1 VRLGCGHGRRFQK
14 LETSQIPFR
23 LLKALRLIDL
33 SFAKEEELFDD
44 RAPRVDVQA
53 IGEPI
58 EASMLFFGSGVD
70 VEDFDRDL
78 ADSEGLRLKRRGED
92 RERDESSDEFIIT
105 ADLLSCCHTTSS
117 EVQLD
122 GYKGGW
128 IEIIAGGMFSGKSEE
143 LIRRLRR
150 AVIARQRVQVFK
162 PIVDDRFA
170 TDDIVSRDDRRLKAS
185 PVASSNELLTRV
197 EIGVQVVGIDEVQ
210 FFDPGVVEVCMQ
222 LADAG
227 IRVIAAGL
235 DQDYMRR
242 PFGPMPALLAVAE
255 EVSKMHAVCVRCR
268 GAAHYS
274 QRVSGGDA
282 QVEVGDSSYEARCR
296 SCYELYKAAP
306 EQEEPVVQLTIPQPA

>member
-1 VRLGCGHGRRFQK
+1 
-14 LETSQIPFR
+14 
-23 LLKALRLIDL
+23 
-33 SFAKEEELFDD
+33 
-44 RAPRVDVQA
+44 
-53 IGEPI
+53 
-58 EASMLFFGSGVD
+58 M
-70 VEDFDRDL
+70 
-78 ADSEGLRLKRRGED
+78 
-92 RERDESSDEFIIT
+92 
-105 ADLLSCCHTTSS
+105 
-117 EVQLD
+117 D
-122 GYKGGW
+122 GYRGGW

-162 PIVDDRFA
+162 PIIDDRFG
-170 TDDIVSRDDRRLKAS
+170 TEDIVSRDDRRLKAS
-185 PVASSNELLTRV
+185 PVATSNELLSRV

-210 FFDPGVVEVCMQ
+210 FFDAGVVDVCMQ

-227 IRVIAAGL
+227 IRVVAAGL

-242 PFGPMPALLAVAE
+242 PFGPMPALLSVAE

-296 SCYELYKAAP
+296 PCFEQYVAAP
-306 EQEEPVVQLTIPQPA
+306 DEEPAVQLTIPVAGNA

>member
-1 VRLGCGHGRRFQK
+1 
-14 LETSQIPFR
+14 
-23 LLKALRLIDL
+23 
-33 SFAKEEELFDD
+33 
-44 RAPRVDVQA
+44 
-53 IGEPI
+53 
-58 EASMLFFGSGVD
+58 M
-70 VEDFDRDL
+70 
-78 ADSEGLRLKRRGED
+78 DSHR
-92 RERDESSDEFIIT
+92 
-105 ADLLSCCHTTSS
+105 
-117 EVQLD
+117 
-122 GYKGGW
+122 GGW

-162 PIVDDRFA
+162 PLIDDRFVN
-170 TDDIVSRDDRRLKAS
+170 DEVVSRDDRRLKAMC
-185 PVASSNELLTRV
+185 VATSAELLARV

-210 FFDPGVVEVCMQ
+210 FFDAGVVDVTMQ

-227 IRVIAAGL
+227 IRVVAAGL

-274 QRVSGGDA
+274 QRLSGGNA

-296 SCYELYKAAP
+296 ACYELYTAAT
-306 EQEEPVVQLTIPQPA
+306 EEEPVVQLSMPQAVTGIVTIER

>member
-1 VRLGCGHGRRFQK
+1 
-14 LETSQIPFR
+14 
-23 LLKALRLIDL
+23 
-33 SFAKEEELFDD
+33 
-44 RAPRVDVQA
+44 
-53 IGEPI
+53 
-58 EASMLFFGSGVD
+58 
-70 VEDFDRDL
+70 
-78 ADSEGLRLKRRGED
+78 
-92 RERDESSDEFIIT
+92 
-105 ADLLSCCHTTSS
+105 
-117 EVQLD
+117 LD
-122 GYKGGW
+122 GHRGGW

-162 PIVDDRFA
+162 PALDDRFGDA
-170 TDDIVSRDDRRLKAS
+170 EVVSRDDRRLKAIS
-185 PVASSNELLTRV
+185 VGTANELLARV

-210 FFDPGVVEVCMQ
+210 FFDGGIVEVCMQ

-242 PFGPMPALLAVAE
+242 PFGPMPSLLSVAE

-296 SCYELYKAAP
+296 GCYELYRAQQA
-306 EQEEPVVQLTIPQPA
+306 EESEVQLTIPQSVVG

>member
-1 VRLGCGHGRRFQK
+1 MCFHHTANENPRRVNFVILSSHLS
-14 LETSQIPFR
+14 LEGP
-23 LLKALRLIDL
+23 
-33 SFAKEEELFDD
+33 
-44 RAPRVDVQA
+44 
-53 IGEPI
+53 
-58 EASMLFFGSGVD
+58 
-70 VEDFDRDL
+70 
-78 ADSEGLRLKRRGED
+78 
-92 RERDESSDEFIIT
+92 
-105 ADLLSCCHTTSS
+105 
-117 EVQLD
+117 LD

-150 AVIARQRVQVFK
+150 AIIGRQRVQVFK
-162 PIVDDRFA
+162 PIIDDRFA
-170 TDDIVSRDDRRLKAS
+170 SDDIVSRDERRLKAI
-185 PVASSNELLTRV
+185 PVTSSGELLTRV

-210 FFDPGVVEVCMQ
+210 FFDAGVVDVCMQ

-255 EVSKMHAVCVRCR
+255 DVSKMHAVCVRCR

-274 QRVSGGDA
+274 QRVSGGNA

-296 SCYELYKAAP
+296 SCFERYQAALP
-306 EQEEPVVQLTIPQPA
+306 EDEPVVQLTIPQSA

>member
-1 VRLGCGHGRRFQK
+1 
-14 LETSQIPFR
+14 
-23 LLKALRLIDL
+23 
-33 SFAKEEELFDD
+33 
-44 RAPRVDVQA
+44 
-53 IGEPI
+53 
-58 EASMLFFGSGVD
+58 
-70 VEDFDRDL
+70 
-78 ADSEGLRLKRRGED
+78 
-92 RERDESSDEFIIT
+92 
-105 ADLLSCCHTTSS
+105 
-117 EVQLD
+117 LD

-162 PIVDDRFA
+162 PIIDDRFA
-170 TDDIVSRDDRRLKAS
+170 TDDIVSRDERRLKAI
-185 PVASSNELLTRV
+185 PVASSGELLNRV

-210 FFDPGVVEVCMQ
+210 FFDAGVVDVCMQ

-274 QRVSGGDA
+274 QRLSGGNA

-296 SCYELYKAAP
+296 SCYELYQATS
-306 EQEEPVVQLTIPQPA
+306 QEDEPVVQLTIPQPA

>member
-1 VRLGCGHGRRFQK
+1 
-14 LETSQIPFR
+14 
-23 LLKALRLIDL
+23 
-33 SFAKEEELFDD
+33 
-44 RAPRVDVQA
+44 
-53 IGEPI
+53 
-58 EASMLFFGSGVD
+58 
-70 VEDFDRDL
+70 
-78 ADSEGLRLKRRGED
+78 
-92 RERDESSDEFIIT
+92 
-105 ADLLSCCHTTSS
+105 
-117 EVQLD
+117 LD

-162 PIVDDRFA
+162 PFIDDRFS
-170 TDDIVSRDDRRLKAS
+170 TEDIVSRDDRRLKAFAVPTS
-185 PVASSNELLTRV
+185 AELLARV

-242 PFGPMPALLAVAE
+242 PFGPMPGLLAVAE

-296 SCYELYKAAP
+296 SCFESYKAVALDEP
-306 EQEEPVVQLTIPQPA
+306 EIQLTMPQSVGTA

>member
-1 VRLGCGHGRRFQK
+1 
-14 LETSQIPFR
+14 
-23 LLKALRLIDL
+23 
-33 SFAKEEELFDD
+33 
-44 RAPRVDVQA
+44 
-53 IGEPI
+53 
-58 EASMLFFGSGVD
+58 
-70 VEDFDRDL
+70 
-78 ADSEGLRLKRRGED
+78 
-92 RERDESSDEFIIT
+92 
-105 ADLLSCCHTTSS
+105 
-117 EVQLD
+117 LD
-122 GYKGGW
+122 GHRGGW

-162 PIVDDRFA
+162 PCIDDRFGDA
-170 TDDIVSRDDRRLKAS
+170 EVVSRDERRLKAIS
-185 PVASSNELLTRV
+185 VGTANELLARV

-210 FFDPGVVEVCMQ
+210 FFDGGIVDVCMQ

-242 PFGPMPALLAVAE
+242 PFGPMPALLSVAE

-296 SCYELYKAAP
+296 PCYELYRAQAA
-306 EQEEPVVQLTIPQPA
+306 EEAEVQLSMPQPAVG

>member
-1 VRLGCGHGRRFQK
+1 MDHHR
-14 LETSQIPFR
+14 
-23 LLKALRLIDL
+23 
-33 SFAKEEELFDD
+33 
-44 RAPRVDVQA
+44 
-53 IGEPI
+53 
-58 EASMLFFGSGVD
+58 
-70 VEDFDRDL
+70 
-78 ADSEGLRLKRRGED
+78 
-92 RERDESSDEFIIT
+92 
-105 ADLLSCCHTTSS
+105 
-117 EVQLD
+117 
-122 GYKGGW
+122 GGW

-162 PIVDDRFA
+162 PILDDRFA
-170 TDDIVSRDDRRLKAS
+170 TDEVVSRDDRRLKAHA
-185 PVASSNELLTRV
+185 VATSAEMLARV
-197 EIGVQVVGIDEVQ
+197 EIGVQVVGVDEIQ

-274 QRVSGGDA
+274 QRVAGGNS
-282 QVEVGDSSYEARCR
+282 QVEVGDSAYEARCR
-296 SCYELYKAAP
+296 HCFEAYHAAP
-306 EQEEPVVQLTIPQPA
+306 EETPAVQLTIPQPVAGNA

>member
-1 VRLGCGHGRRFQK
+1 
-14 LETSQIPFR
+14 
-23 LLKALRLIDL
+23 
-33 SFAKEEELFDD
+33 
-44 RAPRVDVQA
+44 
-53 IGEPI
+53 
-58 EASMLFFGSGVD
+58 M
-70 VEDFDRDL
+70 
-78 ADSEGLRLKRRGED
+78 
-92 RERDESSDEFIIT
+92 
-105 ADLLSCCHTTSS
+105 
-117 EVQLD
+117 D

-150 AVIARQRVQVFK
+150 AIIGRQRVQVFK
-162 PIVDDRFA
+162 PIIDDRFSS
-170 TDDIVSRDDRRLKAS
+170 DDIVSRDERRLKAI
-185 PVASSNELLTRV
+185 PVTSSGELLARV

-210 FFDPGVVEVCMQ
+210 FFDAGVVEVCMQ

-296 SCYELYKAAP
+296 SCYERYQAAAL
-306 EQEEPVVQLTIPQPA
+306 EEEPVVQLTIPQSA

>member
-1 VRLGCGHGRRFQK
+1 
-14 LETSQIPFR
+14 
-23 LLKALRLIDL
+23 
-33 SFAKEEELFDD
+33 
-44 RAPRVDVQA
+44 
-53 IGEPI
+53 
-58 EASMLFFGSGVD
+58 
-70 VEDFDRDL
+70 
-78 ADSEGLRLKRRGED
+78 
-92 RERDESSDEFIIT
+92 
-105 ADLLSCCHTTSS
+105 
-117 EVQLD
+117 LD

-162 PIVDDRFA
+162 PLIDDRYS
-170 TDDIVSRDDRRLKAS
+170 TDDIVSRDDRRLKAI
-185 PVASSNELLTRV
+185 PVSTSAELLARV

-255 EVSKMHAVCVRCR
+255 DVSKMHAVCVRCR

-274 QRVSGGDA
+274 QRLSGGNA

-296 SCYELYKAAP
+296 SCYEIYTASAA
-306 EQEEPVVQLTIPQPA
+306 EEEPAVQLSIPQSA